1 MYDDYRVYNWLINNN
16 IAGLL
21 QSCRDSLISIG
32 NNLFLVLQVLV
43 VFLFVFWICKFLGR
57 RWFTL

>member
-1 MYDDYRVYNWLINNN
+1 MYDDYRVYNWLISNN

-21 QSCRDSLISIG
+21 QSCRDSLISIAD
-32 NNLFLVLQVLV
+32 NLLLVLQVLV
-43 VFLFVFWICKFLGR
+43 VFLFCFWLCKFLGR